1 MRTTAPRL
9 HTPRR
14 QRGFTLVELM
24 VGLAL
29 GLLVTAGMLVVLA
42 NASTNGQNLNRVSV
56 QVETGRY
63 VSELLTEDLRLAG
76 FYGEVPLSTA
86 TYAVPDPCSTDPN
99 PAGSPIW
106 TSAPFKLPTPVRGYG
121 TGDVLGCLG
130 SRKAGTDALAMR
142 RVAAETTEV
151 NTLAPANTQ
160 HYVQYSY
167 CETDP
172 VATKVVF
179 GSAKASFTLRNRGCT
194 AANPLRAYVSRV
206 YYVANCNRCAG
217 NGDGI
222 PTLKRADLID
232 GAIVEVPVAEGVE
245 RLRFEYGFDADND
258 GSADTYQTAEQ
269 AAAAGQ
275 SWENAVA
282 VKAHF
287 ITRSLLRA
295 EGSGLATAQ
304 SFELGSTGAVDFAAD
319 GYTRRAYTTVIRLV
333 NPSSAREVQ

>member
-1 MRTTAPRL
+1 MRSLAL
-9 HTPRR
+9 HRHARR
-14 QRGFTLVELM
+14 QRGLTLVELM

-29 GLLVTAGMLVVLA
+29 GMAVIAGLLVVLA

-76 FYGEVPLSTA
+76 FYGELPLSTA
-86 TYAVPDPCSTDPN
+86 TYSVPDPCNADPN
-99 PAGSPIW
+99 PAGSQHW

-121 TGDVLGCLG
+121 AADLLGCLG
-130 SRKAGTDALAMR
+130 NRKAGTDALAMR
-142 RVAAETTEV
+142 RVSAETTDA
-151 NTLAPANTQ
+151 NALGAANTQ

-172 VATKVVF
+172 VGTKLVF
-179 GSAKASFTLRNRGCT
+179 GSAKAGFTLRNRACT
-194 AANPLRAYVSRV
+194 GPNTLRAYVSRV
-206 YYVANCNRCAG
+206 YYVASCNRCAG
-217 NGDGI
+217 AGDGV
-222 PTLKRADLID
+222 PTLKRADLIN
-232 GAIVEVPVAEGVE
+232 GAIVEVPLAEGVE
-245 RLRFEYGFDADND
+245 RLRFEYGFDTDTD
-258 GSADTYQTAEQ
+258 GSADTYVTAEQ

-275 SWENAVA
+275 SWENVVA

-287 ITRSLLRA
+287 ITRSLLKA
-295 EGSGLATAQ
+295 EGSGLATGQ
-304 SFELGSTGAVDFAAD
+304 SFELGNTGTVDFAAD